1 MIYLKRCYVKWVV
14 ILLQQTEY
22 ELILYRIY
30 YLTIMNHGATNSL
43 VHENQQ
49 DTYRLLYLDHM
60 KKNLVQMNSV
70 QGSYEPMASGPEE
83 QQQPY

>member
-1 MIYLKRCYVKWVV
+1 MGSDFAVEDRISTNSVPNL
-14 ILLQQTEY
+14 
-22 ELILYRIY
+22 LIL
-30 YLTIMNHGATNSL
+30 YLTIMNHGVTNRL

-70 QGSYEPMASGPEE
+70 PGSYEPMASGPEE